1 MHTNESHIL
10 DTRTTFATDILEG
23 LRRPQKRLPS
33 KYFYDARGDEIF
45 QRIMHAPA
53 YYLFRAE
60 QEILSTRSADIVH
73 QVTAMAPTVEVA
85 ELGPGDASKSIFL
98 LRELAQNKALSAYRP
113 IDISAHIIGLLS
125 GALSHSLPGV
135 PVHGLQGE
143 YLAALAASP
152 RSEGG
157 VPRLILMLGANIG
170 NFSPPAAVQLCRQLR
185 ELSRPG
191 DLLLIGI
198 DLKKDP
204 RVVLEAYN
212 DPEGLTRAF
221 NLNLLRRINREA
233 PADFDIDTFSHF
245 PTYDPETGACK
256 SFLVSGKAASVLVAG
271 ERIHFHAG
279 EAVLTEISQ
288 KYSLA
293 ATLALARESGFEPV
307 GQYFDEKKWFV
318 DSLWK
323 VPGRP

>member
-1 MHTNESHIL
+1 MHTNEPDIL
-10 DTRTTFATDILEG
+10 DARRTFATEILEG

-60 QEILSTRSADIVH
+60 RQILSTRSEEIAR
-73 QVTAMAPTVEVA
+73 QVTAMAPAVEVA
-85 ELGPGDASKSIFL
+85 ELGPGDATKSIFL
-98 LRELAQNKALSAYRP
+98 LRELALREALSAYRP
-113 IDISAHIIGLLS
+113 IDISAHIIDLLS
-125 GALSHSLPGV
+125 GALVQSLPGI
-135 PVHGLQGE
+135 PVHGLQGD
-143 YLAALAASP
+143 YTAALAASP
-152 RSEGG
+152 RPEGA

-170 NFSPPAAVQLCRQLR
+170 NFPPPAAVQLCRRLR

-191 DLLLIGI
+191 DMLLIGI

-204 RVVLEAYN
+204 RVVLEAYD
-212 DPEGLTRAF
+212 DPGGLTRAF

-233 PADFDIDTFSHF
+233 PADFEIDAFSHF

-256 SFLVSGKAASVLVAG
+256 SFLVSEKATAVTVAG
-271 ERIHFHAG
+271 EKIHFRAG

-293 ATLALARESGFEPV
+293 ETLALARESGFEPA

-318 DSLWK
+318 DCLWK
-323 VPGRP
+323 VPG